1 MDFFDDNDN
10 YLSDLDEQSLN
21 NNIYN
26 NDYDFDEPT
35 LNEAYK
41 RKASKLASMTSHASH
56 RESRKGV
63 GPVSTI
69 NHVIK
74 EHDETCKKNTKP
86 KKIKKTIKSSNND
99 IIDELLNNVKISSN
113 SDSDSEEDENDE
125 DEEEEDEND
134 EEELSPEEN
143 KKIRKKYDKLLKKY
157 WGFDS
162 LKDTQ
167 FRIIKEIIINRRNV
181 CAVLA
186 TGFGKS
192 ICYQLP
198 QLINKKCVIVI
209 CPLIALMNEQ
219 YLDMKEK
226 GLDVCVFNSETTSED
241 LKKERKEIYDGKGKI
256 IYMTPE
262 NILKCESFIKKIE
275 DKLEMVAIDEAHAI
289 STWGLDFRKSYR
301 NLSVLKEWIPNVP
314 ILTLTA
320 TASTRVRKDIVDI
333 LGLKRHKLIMGNFDR
348 PNLII
353 RVFKKIKPFPQ
364 EMTMFIQKYKDEY
377 MIIYCNS
384 RDKTDEVSEKI
395 RLMGISCNS
404 YHAGMSD
411 EMRTSVQN
419 KFIKG
424 TVKCMVATIAF
435 GMGIN
440 IPSVRLV
447 LHYNCPKNIES
458 YYQEIGRAG
467 RDGEISECVLLYA
480 ARDFATNRYFIKSM
494 ANGEQ
499 KKYQELQ
506 IKKIEKYVG
515 SNDCR
520 RKLILENFGQNMES
534 CTRCD
539 NCIDEKKKNEF
550 LINYTK
556 ETYLI
561 LSILNKIDGKYGI
574 GTSISILLGRKAKLK
589 DFMFEFEE
597 YSTGT
602 AFGNEQFWKD
612 LYRHLISD
620 DYIEEKQDGFYI
632 TIGLAPKGTI
642 FINKLSEKYVILDQL
657 VEDFDN
663 LDKSF
668 VVMYPQIES
677 LNKVVKRAQ
686 RSATS
691 VSTTEKKNYK
701 KNDEKE
707 IVKKPTRYK
716 K

>member
-10 YLSDLDEQSLN
+10 YLSDPDEHNLN
-21 NNIYN
+21 NHIYN
-26 NDYDFDEPT
+26 NDFDFDEP
-35 LNEAYK
+35 
-41 RKASKLASMTSHASH
+41 
-56 RESRKGV
+56 
-63 GPVSTI
+63 VSTL

-74 EHDETCKKNTKP
+74 EHDKTCKKNTIINNKSTKA
-86 KKIKKTIKSSNND
+86 KKSNKASNND
-99 IIDELLNNVKISSN
+99 IIDNLLNNLKISSN
-113 SDSDSEEDENDE
+113 SDNKSENDS
-125 DEEEEDEND
+125 DKDDTEEEEDDEDDEND
-134 EEELSPEEN
+134 ELSPEEN
-143 KKIRKKYDKLLKKY
+143 KKIRKKYEKLLKKY
-157 WGFDS
+157 WGFES

-198 QLINKKCVIVI
+198 QLINKKCIIVI

-219 YLDMKEK
+219 YLDLKKK

-275 DKLEMVAIDEAHAI
+275 DKLEMIAIDEAHAI

-301 NLSVLKEWIPNVP
+301 NLSVLKEWIPNIP

-333 LGLKRHKLIMGNFDR
+333 LGLKHHKLIMGNFDR

-364 EMTMFIQKYKDEY
+364 EMIMFLQKYKDEY

-384 RDKTDEVSEKI
+384 RDKTDEVSGKI
-395 RLMGISCNS
+395 RQLGISCNS
-404 YHAGMSD
+404 YHAGMPD
-411 EMRTSVQN
+411 EARTSVQK
-419 KFIKG
+419 KFIEG

-467 RDGEISECVLLYA
+467 RDGEISECVLFYA
-480 ARDFATNRYFIKSM
+480 ARDFTTNRYFIKNM

-499 KKYQELQ
+499 KKYQEQQ

-539 NCIDEKKKNEF
+539 NCIDDKKKNEF

-561 LSILNKIDGKYGI
+561 LSILNQINGKYGV

-589 DFMFEFEE
+589 DFMFEFIE

-620 DYIEEKQDGFYI
+620 DYIEEKQDGFFI
-632 TIGLAPKGTI
+632 TIGLAPKGTKL
-642 FINKLSEKYVILDQL
+642 INKLSEKYIILDQL
-657 VEDFDN
+657 IDDFNN
-663 LDKSF
+663 LDKSLIIT
-668 VVMYPQIES
+668 YPQIES
-677 LNKVVKRAQ
+677 LNKVVKREP
-686 RSATS
+686 RSSTS
-691 VSTTEKKNYK
+691 ITKNYK
-701 KNDEKE
+701 ENNEKE
-707 IVKKPTRYK
+707 IVKKPSRYRK
-716 K
+716 